1 MEHSYI
7 ILYDLCAPNRNYD
20 ELYKAI
26 KAFGT
31 WGKITE
37 SAWAIVTT
45 WDSAKIRDYLMQYID
60 KDDRLFVMLSGQ
72 DAAWYRAI
80 AESEWLKTNLVK

>member
-7 ILYDLCAPNRNYD
+7 ILYDLCAPNRNYE

-45 WDSAKIRDYLMQYID
+45 WDTAKIRDYLMQYLD
-60 KDDRLFVMLSGQ
+60 KDDRVFVMLSSQ

-80 AESEWLKTNLVK
+80 AETEWLKVNLVK

>member
-7 ILYDLCAPNRNYD
+7 ILYDLCAPNRNYE

-37 SAWAIVTT
+37 SAWAVVTS
-45 WDSAKIRDYLMQYID
+45 WDCIKIRDYLMQYID
-60 KDDRLFVMLSGQ
+60 KDDRLFVLQSGQ

-80 AESEWLKTNLVK
+80 AESDWFKINLVK

>member
-37 SAWAIVTT
+37 SAWAIVST

-80 AESEWLKTNLVK
+80 AETEWLKNNLVK

>member
-1 MEHSYI
+1 MEHSFI
-7 ILYDLCAPNRNYD
+7 VLYDLCAPNRNYE

-26 KAFGT
+26 KSFGT
-31 WGKITE
+31 WGKISE

-45 WDSAKIRDYLMQYID
+45 WDSIKIRDYLMQYLD
-60 KDDRLFVMLSGQ
+60 KDDRLFVLQSGC

-80 AESEWLKTNLVK
+80 AENDWLIKNLVK